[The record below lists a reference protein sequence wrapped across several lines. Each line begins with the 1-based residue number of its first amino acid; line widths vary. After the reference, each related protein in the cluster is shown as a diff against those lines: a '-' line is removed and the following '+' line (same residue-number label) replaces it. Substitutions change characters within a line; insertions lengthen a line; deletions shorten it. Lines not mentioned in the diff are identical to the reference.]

1 MIMSSKVKVIKRAK
15 SDDIVEVVAREK
27 VKNEQQRN
35 REIVEVIKSWIDDF
49 KLQSISKRESALAF
63 LIK

>member
-1 MIMSSKVKVIKRAK
+1 MSSKVKLIKRSKAEELPK
-15 SDDIVEVVAREK
+15 VVAKDK
-27 VKNEQQRN
+27 VQSEQQRN

>member
-1 MIMSSKVKVIKRAK
+1 MRSKVKLIKRSKAEELPK
-15 SDDIVEVVAREK
+15 VEVKDK
-27 VKNEQQRN
+27 VQSEQQRN